1 MLCRIKLMVVP
12 HRFIIASLVM
22 AGFIIAWRLL
32 FSDLLIIGTIA
43 AVLVSMVMVFL
54 YGKELRKTLGMIQ
67 NRKRK
72 E

>member
-1 MLCRIKLMVVP
+1 MKLMVVP
-12 HRFIIASLVM
+12 QRFIIASLVM